1 MFLDFDQEL
10 ELDEGI
16 RGEHIQ
22 KGEEEEV
29 KEQGCWKRR
38 TGDAEVEGE
47 KETPEEPEE
56 HEIHAGKK
64 EASSSSFIF

>member
-1 MFLDFDQEL
+1 MCLRIVLAVCMFLDFDQEL

-29 KEQGCWKRR
+29 KEQGC
-38 TGDAEVEGE
+38 
-47 KETPEEPEE
+47 
-56 HEIHAGKK
+56 
-64 EASSSSFIF
+64 